1 MDFFDEFEESEVMF
15 SDYSSSDESVETSD
29 ETESGDDR
37 RWKHYYNQSN
47 HPRMMLK
54 SIKCHKK
61 KPRIS
66 SSMPVNIPAMS
77 SFRFGIEPLDENDK
91 DNDDEDDLMRRLPPH
106 LIVER
111 RDNEEMARS
120 FSPLKG
126 KNLCE
131 ARNNILR
138 MTGFLER

>member
-1 MDFFDEFEESEVMF
+1 MDFDEFEESEVMF

-37 RWKHYYNQSN
+37 RWKHYNQSN

-77 SFRFGIEPLDENDK
+77 SFRY
-91 DNDDEDDLMRRLPPH
+91 
-106 LIVER
+106 ER

>member
-15 SDYSSSDESVETSD
+15 SYYSSSDESVETSD
-29 ETESGDDR
+29 ETESDDR
-37 RWKHYYNQSN
+37 RWKHYSQSN
-47 HPRMMLK
+47 HPRMMMK
-54 SIKCHKK
+54 SMKSHRKI

-77 SFRFGIEPLDENDK
+77 SIRYGIEPFDE
-91 DNDDEDDLMRRLPPH
+91 DNDGDNDDLMRRLPPH

>member
-1 MDFFDEFEESEVMF
+1 MDFDEFEESEVMF

-37 RWKHYYNQSN
+37 RWKHYNQSN

-77 SFRFGIEPLDENDK
+77 SFRYGIEQFDE
-91 DNDDEDDLMRRLPPH
+91 DNDDDNDDLMRRLPPH